1 MAEVFSPH
9 IAAQPGQ
16 IAKAL
21 LFPGDPLRAKAL
33 AEQYLENAECFN
45 TIRNMFGYTGCYRG
59 RRLSIMGSG
68 MGVPSATLYAHE
80 LYHTFGVETIIRI
93 GTAGGISDRVA
104 VRDLVVAMTASTDSN
119 FSAQYGFPGVFAPAA
134 DYELL
139 RAAVQNAEV
148 RELPFAVGSVY
159 TSDVYYNYDPGV
171 NKKASELGML
181 CVDMETAGIYWEA
194 MAAGK
199 RALSILTVSNNIFS
213 GEEMPVEERQEALND
228 MMEVA
233 LETAWEFA
241 E

>member
-9 IAAQPGQ
+9 IGTQPGH

-33 AEQYLENAECFN
+33 AERYLENAECFN
-45 TIRNMFGYTGCYRG
+45 TIRNMFGYTGLYRG

-68 MGVPSATLYAHE
+68 MGVPSATIYAHE
-80 LYHTFGVETIIRI
+80 LYHTFGVESIIRI
-93 GTAGGISDRVA
+93 GTAGGISDRVK

-119 FSAQYGFPGVFAPAA
+119 FSAQYGFPGVYAPAA
-134 DYELL
+134 DWDLL
-139 RAAVQNAEV
+139 RTAVCAAEA
-148 RELPFAVGSVY
+148 RKLPLTVGSVF
-159 TSDVYYNYDPGV
+159 TSDVYYNYNAGI
-171 NKKASELGML
+171 NQKASDLGML
-181 CVDMETAGIYWEA
+181 CVDMETAGIYWDA

-199 RALSILTVSNNIFS
+199 RALSILTISNNIFT
-213 GEEMPVEERQEALND
+213 GEEMPVQERQEALND

-233 LETAWEFA
+233 LDTAWEFA